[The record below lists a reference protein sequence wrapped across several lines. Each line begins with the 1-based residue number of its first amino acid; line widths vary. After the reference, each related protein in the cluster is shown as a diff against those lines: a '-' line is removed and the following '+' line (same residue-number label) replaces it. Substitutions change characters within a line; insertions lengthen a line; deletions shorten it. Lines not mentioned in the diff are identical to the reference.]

1 MKITF
6 KTTQLAKNF
15 YINNFPTK
23 VIYSLKNKIKMNKL
37 NKQNKKRLIKETIAR
52 EIIIIIKLFKIKLLG
67 KLRFR
72 FKTIL
77 IKIKIQN

>member
-15 YINNFPTK
+15 YINNFPAK

>member
-1 MKITF
+1 MKIIF

-15 YINNFPTK
+15 CINNFPTK
-23 VIYSLKNKIKMNKL
+23 VIYSLKIKIKMNKL

-52 EIIIIIKLFKIKLLG
+52 EIIIINKLFKIKLLG

>member
-1 MKITF
+1 
-6 KTTQLAKNF
+6 
-15 YINNFPTK
+15 
-23 VIYSLKNKIKMNKL
+23 MNKL

-52 EIIIIIKLFKIKLLG
+52 EIIIINKLFKIKLLG